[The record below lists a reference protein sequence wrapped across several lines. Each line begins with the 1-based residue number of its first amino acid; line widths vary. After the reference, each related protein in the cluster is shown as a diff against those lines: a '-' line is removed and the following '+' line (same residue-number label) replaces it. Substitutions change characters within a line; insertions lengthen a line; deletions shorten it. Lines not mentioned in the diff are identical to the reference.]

1 MSGWI
6 HIDRLDFARRSVSL
20 SMDFRG
26 HDEALVHL
34 DHLLELCRSRRL
46 TRIAVAY
53 TRREQVDGSR
63 LDGLL
68 ERHGA
73 VVERRRLVPR
83 PHGAAAWSCT
93 ARGDGEVATVE
104 YNLRLSNIASA
115 PEQITTAAILIGCA
129 CDLDQTTS
137 SHLRLA
143 MYELAVNSVQHG
155 EFGNGA
161 PEIRIAVRVSRAVVR
176 LYYMDNGALFVTGK
190 HMHMDIADKISQR
203 DRRGLGLYI
212 LNKLTDALEYKRLQ
226 EWNVTT
232 LTFEAKEG
240 RKTQSHRR
248 PAMEGISIKT
258 LPCKIPDTVIIKPA
272 GSIDSATTQVVEA
285 HFDSLIAQNTKR
297 IVVDFSEVDF
307 ISSAGVGILLGTV
320 SLLRGGGGDLV
331 FMNLPGHIEEV
342 FDIINL
348 KSFFRTISSIDEL
361 EEVEQNR

>member
-1 MSGWI
+1 VRGWI

-20 SMDFRG
+20 SVEFRG
-26 HDEALVHL
+26 DGRALVHL
-34 DHLLELCRSRRL
+34 DELLELCRARGL

-53 TRREQVDGSR
+53 TRRERVDGAR

-73 VVERRRLVPR
+73 VVERRRLAPQ

-93 ARGDGEVATVE
+93 ARGSGEVATVE
-104 YNLRLSNIASA
+104 YNLRLGNIATA
-115 PEQITTAAILIGCA
+115 LDRTTTAALLIACA

-143 MYELAVNSVQHG
+143 MYELAVNSAEHG
-155 EFGNGA
+155 EFETGA
-161 PEIRIAVRVSRAVVR
+161 PEIRIAVRVSRAAVR

-190 HMHMDIADKISQR
+190 QMHMDIADKISQR
-203 DRRGLGLYI
+203 DKRGIGLYI
-212 LNKLTDALEYKRLQ
+212 LNKLADSLEYKRLQ
-226 EWNVTT
+226 DWNVTT
-232 LTFEAKEG
+232 LTFEAREG
-240 RKTQSHRR
+240 RTTQPYRR

-258 LPCKIPDTVIIKPA
+258 LPCKIPHTVIVKPT
-272 GSIDSATTQVVEA
+272 GSIDSTTTQLVES
-285 HFDSLIAQNTKR
+285 HFDSLIAQDTKR

-320 SLLRGGGGDLV
+320 SLLRGDGGDLV

-348 KSFFRTISSIDEL
+348 KSFFRTIAGVDEL
-361 EEVEQNR
+361 EEVEQNK